1 MRRSWSIGLCAT
13 LLAGAA
19 GAAETPDE
27 GWRTYRNAKF
37 GYELSY
43 PADMDYTAY
52 VEGASG
58 ELKDTR
64 TRHRLVEFEVWPPDE
79 CPRQPADATAKAVGI
94 ARAKTMT
101 QADGP
106 NGASACGDPVTVR
119 TYAARHG
126 ATIYELELTCGRETY
141 PDGHDDT
148 DDAAPDAV
156 PPETQAV
163 LTPEGTK
170 GPTYFV
176 DISPPWRQRILVA
189 DPVGVDPRM
198 RVTTGTIDLAVL
210 RTILGTVKTFG
221 IPRPPGVCIE
231 DHQHRSLSL
240 GNPSR

>member
-126 ATIYELELTCGRETY
+126 ATINN
-141 PDGHDDT
+141 
-148 DDAAPDAV
+148 
-156 PPETQAV
+156 
-163 LTPEGTK
+163 
-170 GPTYFV
+170 
-176 DISPPWRQRILVA
+176 W
-189 DPVGVDPRM
+189 
-198 RVTTGTIDLAVL
+198 
-210 RTILGTVKTFG
+210 
-221 IPRPPGVCIE
+221 
-231 DHQHRSLSL
+231 
-240 GNPSR
+240 N